1 VPLTGVGVQ
10 VPPRTLLEGTTGNRR
25 SHLGDLVTSERSTLE
40 LQRSIVTGVFHDGNI
55 TRHPESH
62 FLDLVVNGQSLRA
75 VTAAGD
81 ELVTELNRPW
91 LPGVPDSIERF
102 LGRRPGEFLAPGR
115 IPLLVCPVDGDLGC
129 GQLTTALDVRGA
141 EVTWSD
147 FRWEDGIVASRPVEH
162 LDQPITFG
170 RAQYEAAFD
179 DAYERVAAFFY
190 DELAHHG
197 RRFLWPWQWGWKLPR
212 D

>member
-1 VPLTGVGVQ
+1 MTEE
-10 VPPRTLLEGTTGNRR
+10 RATLRLEPAV
-25 SHLGDLVTSERSTLE
+25 VTR
-40 LQRSIVTGVFHDGNI
+40 VFHDGNI

-62 FLDLVVNGQSLRA
+62 FLDLVVSGQSLRQ
-75 VTAAGD
+75 VTATPGP

-91 LPGVPDSIERF
+91 LPGVPDAVATF

-115 IPLLVCPVDGDLGC
+115 IPLLVCAVDGDLGC
-129 GQLTTALDVRGA
+129 GALTAALGVGAA

-147 FRWEDGIVASRPVEH
+147 FLWEDGIVEPRPVEH
-162 LDQPITFG
+162 LAQAFTFD
-170 RAQYEAAFD
+170 RADYEAAFAG
-179 DAYERVAAFFY
+179 AYERVAAFPY